1 MHRFTDTQRDDFV
14 DRVVNAATRR
24 LTDNEQID
32 AVRDFIRR
40 YFAHCPIHDLYD
52 ETPDNLFGA
61 AFSHWRLAS
70 HRQPGVAR
78 VRTYNPRLDDH
89 GWRCEHTIIEIVTD
103 NMPFLVDSVS
113 AEMNRRDLAVRLVI
127 HPVLNVRR
135 DADGR
140 LVALPDTARN
150 NETTDDGILEES
162 FIHLQINRQ
171 PDEVLGALTRA
182 VQSVLGDVRAA
193 VDDWSSLCA
202 KAEQILA
209 ELPSADAM
217 NADPHVEEAREFLH
231 WLAENN
237 FTFLGYRAYAFEQQN
252 GDVTAEIASD
262 SGLGILRD
270 PNFLVFDD
278 LRSGAPMPPPVRAFV
293 ERPDLIMVTKA
304 NRVSTVHRPVH
315 MDTIV
320 VKRFG
325 DGQVI
330 GEHIIVGLFA
340 AAAYNRSI
348 RSIPLLR
355 RKLIALFARTGFK
368 PRSHDGR
375 ALTNIVENYPR
386 DELFQV
392 SEDHL
397 FHTALGILDLQQRQ
411 RVALFIRRDDFE
423 RYIATLIYIPRDRF
437 NTQIRIRIQR
447 ILEKAF
453 DGTVTA
459 QYSQVGDAP
468 LARLQM
474 YVRTVPGEIPDYDA
488 DQIEAAIVEA
498 TRTWSDGLRAALIAI
513 HGEEQGHALFGI
525 YGDAFPP
532 GYQDHFIA
540 EEAVADI
547 EKIEQTLA
555 RQDLSLTLYRP
566 LDGPDNRMR
575 FKIFQPDSSIILSTI
590 VPMLEDLGL
599 RVVDEVPH
607 VVKPKMLK
615 SRRDGGGRIVMVHDF
630 GVETRSGSG
639 IDIGAVRDRFH
650 EAFLAVWNG
659 MVESDRFNSLVLEG
673 GLTCWG
679 VVVIRAYSKYLRQ
692 AGIAFSEAYM
702 QQTMTRHAG
711 LACAVVRLFTTLF
724 DPARSETAEA
734 DAARI
739 RTGLAT
745 GLDAVASADE
755 DRIIRRFINAVEGT
769 LRTNYFQTTHDGGR
783 KPYLSFKIDSRS
795 IEELPL
801 PRPMMEVFVYSPRM
815 EGVHLRGGKVA
826 RGGIRW
832 SDRREDFRTEVL
844 GLMKA
849 QQVKNAVI
857 VPVGAKGGFVLKK
870 APEPGDREAF
880 LAEGVA
886 CYTTLIQGL
895 LDITDNQI
903 KGETVAPAALIRRD
917 GDDSYLVVAADKGT
931 ATFSDIANR
940 IAAGHGFWLG
950 DAFASGGSQGYDHKK
965 MGITARGAW
974 ESVKRH
980 FREMGRNIQEEDFTV
995 IGIGDMSGDVFGN
1008 GMLLSRHIKMIAAF
1022 NHQHIFIDPDPD
1034 PEASFLERKRVFELP
1049 RSTWRDYDSTLISEG
1064 GAVFERRAK
1073 SIVLTP
1079 EIKRRFGITADRMT
1093 PNELVHTLLK
1103 AEVDLMWF
1111 GGIGTFIKS
1120 SHETHAAVGDRAND
1134 VVRVDADDLRCHVI
1148 GEGAN
1153 LGITQLGRIQF
1164 ARAGGRINTDFID
1177 NSAGVDCSD
1186 HEVNIKILLD
1196 AAVADGD
1203 MTGKQRNVLLGE
1215 MTDEVAAL
1223 VLRDNYLQSQAISLI
1238 ADEGFGALENQAR
1251 LIRMLERQGRLNREV
1266 EALPDEE
1273 ALAERMAARQGL
1285 SRPEIAVMFSHCKI
1299 WLYDEVLDSDLPDDR
1314 HLAED
1319 VERYFPL
1326 AIQERFPGRIAVHR
1340 LRRELISTAITNSL
1354 INRVG
1359 GTFVTE
1365 IRDKTGMS
1373 AADITRAYIIA
1384 RDVFSARAAWEEIE
1398 ALDNKIPAEVQ
1409 TGLHREV
1416 QRMIERA
1423 TMWFLRNGGSP
1434 IDITVNVQAFTTAV
1448 SALGSKI
1455 SAVLPEDLNGRILA
1469 RAERYRSVGVP
1480 DALAARIAYMIVL
1493 PSACDIVRIAA
1504 ARGISMDEVAG
1515 LYFTVGEYLGFGWLR
1530 NQAET
1535 LNATTHWQ
1543 KLAVA
1548 AIVEELYGHQR
1559 DLTVR
1564 VLDTVGKMDTG
1575 AVEQWAETC
1584 RPAVDRMRMLMG
1596 ELEAATPIDLSMLTV
1611 ASRQLGTLTQS

>member
-1 MHRFTDTQRDDFV
+1 MRRFTDSQKNDFIE
-14 DRVVNAATRR
+14 RIVNTAAKR
-24 LTDNEQID
+24 LTDSEQITTIG
-32 AVRDFIRR
+32 DFIRY
-40 YFAHCPIHDLYD
+40 YFAHSPIHDLYE
-52 ETPDNLFGA
+52 ETADNLFGA

-70 HRQPGVAR
+70 RRQPGAAG
-78 VRTYNPRLDDH
+78 VRAYNPRLDDH
-89 GWRCEHTIIEIVTD
+89 GWRCEHTVIEIVTD

-113 AEMNRRDLAVRLVI
+113 AEFNRRDLAVHLVI

-135 DADGR
+135 DAAGR
-140 LVALPDTARN
+140 LVEVLDPAGSNAAA
-150 NETTDDGILEES
+150 EDGSIEES

-171 PDEVLGALTRA
+171 PDELLGALTGA
-182 VQSVLGDVRAA
+182 VQKVLGDVRAA
-193 VDDWSSLCA
+193 VGDWSSMCA

-209 ELPSADAM
+209 ELPSPDGLD
-217 NADPHVEEAREFLH
+217 ADPHADEAREFLR

-237 FTFLGYRAYAFEQQN
+237 FTFLGYRAYAFEHRN
-252 GDVTAEIASD
+252 GEVVAEIVPD

-270 PNFLVFDD
+270 PDLLVFDD
-278 LRSGAPMPPPVRAFV
+278 LRSGAPIPPPVRAFI
-293 ERPDLIMVTKA
+293 EQADLIIVTKA
-304 NRVSTVHRPVH
+304 NRISTVHRRVH

-325 DGQVI
+325 DGGVS
-330 GEHIIVGLFA
+330 GAHIIVGLFA

-355 RKLIALFARTGFK
+355 RKLTALFARTGFN

-397 FHTALGILDLQQRQ
+397 FSTALGILNLQQQQ

-453 DGTVTA
+453 GGNVTA

-474 YVRTVPGEIPDYDA
+474 YVRTTPGAIPDYDP
-488 DQIEAAIVEA
+488 DQIEAALVEA
-498 TRTWSDGLRAALIAI
+498 TRTWSDGLRSALIAI
-513 HGEEQGHALFGI
+513 HGEEQGHALFRA

-532 GYQDHFIA
+532 GYQERFIG

-547 EKIEQTLA
+547 DKIEQTLA
-555 RQDLSLTLYRP
+555 REDLSLTLYRP
-566 LDGPDNRMR
+566 LDGADNRMR
-575 FKIFQPDSSIILSTI
+575 FKIFQLDTSIILSTV

-607 VVKPKMLK
+607 MVKLG
-615 SRRDGGGRIVMVHDF
+615 RNGGGRMVMIHDF

-639 IDIGAVRDRFH
+639 IDIAAVRERFH
-650 EAFLAVWNG
+650 EAFLAIWNG
-659 MVESDRFNSLVLEG
+659 AVESDRFNSLVLEG
-673 GLTCWG
+673 GLTCWE
-679 VVVIRAYSKYLRQ
+679 VVVIRAYSKFLRQ
-692 AGIAFSEAYM
+692 AGIAFSESYM
-702 QQTMTRHAG
+702 QQTVTRHPG
-711 LACAVVRLFTTLF
+711 LACAIIGLFTTLF
-724 DPARSETAEA
+724 DPDRDESAKAEA
-734 DAARI
+734 AVIREALAA
-739 RTGLAT
+739 GLES
-745 GLDAVASADE
+745 VVSADE
-755 DRIIRRFINAVEGT
+755 DRIIRRFINAVEAT
-769 LRTNYFQTTHDGGR
+769 LRTNYFQNLPSGAR
-783 KPYLSFKIDSRS
+783 KPYLSLKIDSRS

-857 VPVGAKGGFVLKK
+857 VPVGAKGGFVLKN
-870 APEPGDREAF
+870 APDPNDRDAF

-895 LDITDNQI
+895 LDITDNQVR
-903 KGETVAPAALIRRD
+903 GESVPPASVVRRD
-917 GDDSYLVVAADKGT
+917 GEDSYLVVAADKGT

-940 IAAGHGFWLG
+940 IAGEHTFWLG

-995 IGIGDMSGDVFGN
+995 VGIGDMSGDVFGN

-1022 NHQHIFIDPDPD
+1022 NHQHIFVDPDPD
-1034 PEASFLERKRVFELP
+1034 PEASFLERQRIFALP
-1049 RSTWRDYDSTLISEG
+1049 RSTWRDYDRKLISQG
-1064 GAVFERRAK
+1064 GAIFERRAK
-1073 SIVLTP
+1073 VIALTP
-1079 EIKRRFGITADRMT
+1079 EIKKCFGITADRMT
-1093 PNELVHTLLK
+1093 PNEFVRVLLK
-1103 AEVDLMWF
+1103 AKVDLMWF

-1120 SHETHAAVGDRAND
+1120 SHESHAAVGDRAND
-1134 VVRVDADDLRCHVI
+1134 AVRVDADELHCQVI

-1164 ARAGGRINTDFID
+1164 ARNGGRVNTDFID

-1196 AAVADGD
+1196 AAIAEGD
-1203 MTGKQRNVLLGE
+1203 MTEKQRNILLGE

-1238 ADEGFGALENQAR
+1238 AEEGVEALENQAR

-1266 EALPDEE
+1266 EALPDED
-1273 ALAERMAARQGL
+1273 ALAERMTARQCL
-1285 SRPEIAVMFSHCKI
+1285 SRPEIAVLFSHCKI
-1299 WLYDEVLDSDLPDDR
+1299 WLYDEVLDSDLPEDR

-1319 VERYFPL
+1319 VERYFPT
-1326 AIQERFPGRIAVHR
+1326 AIQERFPSRIATHR
-1340 LRRELISTAITNSL
+1340 LRRELIATAITNSL

-1373 AADITRAYIIA
+1373 PVDITRAYIIA
-1384 RDVFSARAAWEEIE
+1384 RDVFSARSAWEEIE
-1398 ALDNKIPAEVQ
+1398 ALDNKAPAKVQ

-1434 IDITVNVQAFTTAV
+1434 IDITVNIEAFGTAV
-1448 SALGSKI
+1448 SGLGSRI
-1455 SAVLPEDLNGRILA
+1455 ASVLPEDVNARILA
-1469 RAERYRSVGVP
+1469 RAERYRAAGVP
-1480 DALAARIAYMIVL
+1480 DALAERIAYMIVL

-1504 ARGISMDEVAG
+1504 ARGIAHGRRRRPLLHGRRD
-1515 LYFTVGEYLGFGWLR
+1515 LGFGWLR
-1530 NQAET
+1530 NQTET
-1535 LNATTHWQ
+1535 LAATTHWQ

-1548 AIVEELYGHQR
+1548 AVVEELYSHQR
-1559 DLTVR
+1559 DLTIR
-1564 VLDTVGKMDTG
+1564 VLDTVGKVENG
-1575 AVEQWAETC
+1575 AVEEWAETC

-1596 ELEAATPIDLSMLTV
+1596 ELEATTPIDLSMLTV